1 MGAGAALVFD
11 GGEVGSRAARGL
23 KGPPGPPGIYADVGV
38 LEAPIARLERPLHG
52 LGASVAER
60 RLSGVE
66 RRLRGA
72 RARSQ
77 GKRAVVWAVGDGADG
92 GVEAKA
98 VAARVASERPDHFL
112 YLGDVYADGTAEE
125 FERNYRSV
133 YGQLDRITAPS
144 PGNHEWPNAE
154 EGYGPYWRR
163 AKGRTMPSYYSF
175 RAGRWQLLSLNSE
188 APHDE
193 DSAQVRWLRRA
204 VAEPGTCRIAF
215 WHRARFSG
223 GKHGDQ
229 NDLEPPGAPC
239 AARLRSSWRATTM
252 TCSASNRS
260 AASRSSS
267 PAPAAE
273 ASMRSMAAI
282 RVSPSPTTATT
293 APCASS
299 CDVALRATRSYRARE
314 GGSTRGRSGVVID
327 GVSVRFAPPRRRQGD
342 RCLRTPTY

>member
-1 MGAGAALVFD
+1 MGGVVGAGAVLVFD
-11 GGEVGSRAARGL
+11 GGEVGSRGPRGL
-23 KGPPGPPGIYADVGV
+23 NGPPGPPGIYADVGV
-38 LEAPIARLERPLHG
+38 LEARIARL
-52 LGASVAER
+52 ER

-72 RARSQ
+72 RVRSQ

-92 GVEAKA
+92 GAEAKA
-98 VAARVASERPDHFL
+98 VAARVASERPDQFL

-229 NDLEPPGAPC
+229 NDLEPLWGALRGK
-239 AARLRSSWRATTM
+239 AAIVVAGHDHDMQRLKPIDGIAQFVSGAGGRSLYEIDGGDSRLAF
-252 TCSASNRS
+252 ANDRHYGALRLELRRG
-260 AASRSSS
+260 AAGYAFISSS
-267 PAPAAE
+267 GRRLD
-273 ASMRSMAAI
+273 SGTI
-282 RVSPSPTTATT
+282 R
-293 APCASS
+293 CR
-299 CDVALRATRSYRARE
+299 D
-314 GGSTRGRSGVVID
+314 
-327 GVSVRFAPPRRRQGD
+327 
-342 RCLRTPTY
+342 